1 MILYYIILNYIKLC
15 YNIYI
20 YYMFIWSVCPR
31 LTSARRIQTLYL
43 QALDQQKQHG
53 SFLFVAGDHA
63 WCQAAHLPLRRA
75 ARFQSSL

>member
-1 MILYYIILNYIKLC
+1 
-15 YNIYI
+15 
-20 YYMFIWSVCPR
+20 MFHEKTLIWSVCPR